1 VNYKQ
6 AYTMLTASGIA
17 PDRALEALEKAETAP
32 AHVLDERGR
41 VMTVSLS
48 RTGFRITITEEAE

>member
-1 VNYKQ
+1 
-6 AYTMLTASGIA
+6 MLTASGIA

-48 RTGFRITITEEAE
+48 RTGFKIRITEEAE